1 MAQARTVA
9 DWVEKIAERFEN
21 AGLHFGHGTDNAVDE
36 AAWLVLHVIG
46 APLDGS
52 YEDWETQPV
61 AAENEIIERIAR
73 QRCETRKPLAY
84 LLGEAR
90 FAGLPFHVDERVLVP
105 RSPIAELVVDGFRP
119 WVADI
124 GDCRVLDLCCG
135 GGCIGISI
143 AVHHP
148 GSNVDLADISPEAVE
163 LARQNV
169 ARHGVAERVSVHESD
184 LFTALRGQYW
194 DLIVS
199 NPPYVPAAALAALPE
214 EYRAEPG
221 LGLASG
227 EDGLDVPLSILLD
240 APGHLCEDGVLVCEV
255 GESQERLAN
264 LLPRVPFTWLEFE
277 HGGSGVFVLDRE
289 QLLDAAPAVRN
300 AIGNRKHVS

>member
-52 YEDWETQPV
+52 YEDWETQPG

-73 QRCETRKPLAY
+73 QRCETRNPLAY

-124 GDCRVLDLCCG
+124 GDSRVLDLCCG

-148 GSNVDLADISPEAVE
+148 GSNVDLADISAEAVE

-184 LFTALRGQYW
+184 LFTALRGQCW

-255 GESQERLAN
+255 GESQERLAD

-289 QLLDAAPAVRN
+289 QLLEAAPAVRN